1 MKNYKDMAE
10 AVFRRRDE
18 YVAEV
23 RRKKKVA
30 LNASL
35 SLCAVCLAV
44 LGAFGIWKTG
54 ILEPDPNV
62 IGTKPHSFTE
72 TTDVTMQSLSGNAA
86 SEGKITEN
94 TEAVSGNSV
103 TTPEGTKNPQASVVA
118 TDPQEKPDNPTVKP
132 TIPAIKPTIPLLPT
146 LPIEPNLPSFPS
158 VKPDVPPTSGDYP
171 KPKPPVVLPTDPVE
185 PEATDAT
192 SENEPATD
200 ITWVPSYSPVPTT
213 AGSDHAGSDA
223 VPGSTQVPTE
233 NEPGY
238 PGRPD
243 EATEPTMPME
253 QPTDPTE
260 EPTMSEAPST
270 EPAETQTPTAKIKV
284 YGKVLDQYGSVVKN
298 AQVTLYNNG
307 VAVATVKTNS
317 NGDYTFTSVDYS
329 YNLYLK
335 QTSAPSGYT
344 RATNIVYL
352 TYSDNYV
359 VFVSTKN

>member
-86 SEGKITEN
+86 SEGKTTEN

-146 LPIEPNLPSFPS
+146 LPIGPNLPSFPS
-158 VKPDVPPTSGDYP
+158 VAPDVPPTSGDYP

-223 VPGSTQVPTE
+223 VPDSTQVPTE

-243 EATEPTMPME
+243 EVPDLEEPTEPTESPV
-253 QPTDPTE
+253 PPTE
-260 EPTMSEAPST
+260 GV
-270 EPAETQTPTAKIKV
+270 TPDIPLTSV
-284 YGKVLDQYGSVVKN
+284 EVNRVEGKVLDQYGNPVKGAVVKVYYDGEVDGTRTTDSN
-298 AQVTLYNNG
+298 GYFYISKFRAPATIKVYSVPDGYTLSG
-307 VAVATVKTNS
+307 LSCSISKGNS
-317 NGDYTFTSVDYS
+317 N
-329 YNLYLK
+329 
-335 QTSAPSGYT
+335 
-344 RATNIVYL
+344 
-352 TYSDNYV
+352 V
-359 VFVSTKN
+359 VLICNKK